1 MQRPNTLK
9 TTAIVG
15 VAGLSA
21 LALLLL
27 SSRGAAAANET
38 AALPPPPVVTV
49 AAPRAEAVA
58 QFSEHAGRFV
68 AAKEIDVRPRISG
81 FLQEVHFREGD
92 MVEKGQLL
100 YVIDPAPFQAEVD
113 RARAQLGQADSTVG
127 LAANQLTRG
136 ESLFKAGAMSAE
148 EHDRRREALANAR
161 ATRDAARAAL
171 RTSQLSLDYTRV
183 HAPIS
188 GRISDTTIDAGNLV
202 EAGTSV
208 LTRIVALDPI
218 HFEFSAA
225 EGLLS
230 GSGGPRLKGDE
241 AVAVRL
247 EGESG
252 YAHTGRIDFI
262 DNAIDPTTGTIRG
275 RAVFSNDGAFV
286 PGQYGRLRV
295 LTPAT
300 QDSLL
305 VPETAIS
312 SDQSRKYVLVVN
324 DKNVVEYRGVTLGQ
338 AHGDYRVVRDGLKG
352 DERVVVNGI
361 QRAFPG
367 APVSPQVEQ
376 AAASTSNPG

>member
-1 MQRPNTLK
+1 
-9 TTAIVG
+9 
-15 VAGLSA
+15 
-21 LALLLL
+21 
-27 SSRGAAAANET
+27 
-38 AALPPPPVVTV
+38 
-49 AAPRAEAVA
+49 
-58 QFSEHAGRFV
+58 
-68 AAKEIDVRPRISG
+68 
-81 FLQEVHFREGD
+81 

-113 RARAQLGQADSTVG
+113 RSKAQLGQAESTVG

-148 EHDRRREALANAR
+148 EHDRREEALASAR
-161 ATRDAARAAL
+161 ATRDAAKAAL
-171 RTSQLSLDYTRV
+171 RTSQLSLDYTHV
-183 HAPIS
+183 YAPIS

-202 EAGTSV
+202 EAGTSI
-208 LTRIVALDPI
+208 LTRIVALNPI

-241 AVAVRL
+241 EVAVKL
-247 EGESG
+247 EGEG
-252 YAHTGRIDFI
+252 DYAHIGKIDFI

-275 RAVFSNDGAFV
+275 RAVFPNDGSFV

-300 QDSLL
+300 TNSLL

-324 DKNVVEYRGVTLGQ
+324 DKNVVEYRGITLGQ
-338 AHGDYRVVRDGLKG
+338 AHGEYRVVRDGLKG

-367 APVSPQVEQ
+367 APVTPEIQQ
-376 AAASTSNPG
+376 ARAPTQTAELN